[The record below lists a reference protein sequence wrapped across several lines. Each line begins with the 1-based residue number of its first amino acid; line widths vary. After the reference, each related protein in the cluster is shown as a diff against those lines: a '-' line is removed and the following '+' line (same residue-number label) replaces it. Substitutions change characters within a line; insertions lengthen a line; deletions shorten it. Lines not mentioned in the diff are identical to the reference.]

1 MSQQRLSLV
10 LETSLPRLAHR
21 SKVRDLYDLGDHLLM
36 VATDRISAFDIVL
49 PPGIPDKGAVLT
61 SLSAF
66 WFEQTS
72 HLAPNHLVAVI
83 EDPAQLA
90 PYGFPCPPELL
101 GRTMLV
107 RKARRID
114 VECVARGYLAGSAW
128 AEYRQ
133 TGTIFGKAM
142 PSGLREADLLP
153 EPLFTPTTKA
163 ETGHDE
169 PLSEAELVALVGAE
183 LAEQL
188 REATLSLYTWARDFA
203 LPRGIILADTK
214 FEFGL
219 LDGEMIVIDE
229 MLTPDSSRFWAVEEY
244 RPGSSPPSF
253 DKQYVRDWLT
263 ASGWD
268 REPPAPELPPEV
280 VGRTTEKYRE
290 AYRRLTGKAWA

>member
-1 MSQQRLSLV
+1 VSQQRLSLV

-49 PPGIPDKGAVLT
+49 PTGIPDKGAVLT

>member
-49 PPGIPDKGAVLT
+49 PTGIPDKGAVLT

>member
-1 MSQQRLSLV
+1 
-10 LETSLPRLAHR
+10 
-21 SKVRDLYDLGDHLLM
+21 
-36 VATDRISAFDIVL
+36 
-49 PPGIPDKGAVLT
+49 
-61 SLSAF
+61 
-66 WFEQTS
+66 
-72 HLAPNHLVAVI
+72 
-83 EDPAQLA
+83 
-90 PYGFPCPPELL
+90 
-101 GRTMLV
+101 MLV

>member
-1 MSQQRLSLV
+1 MTLV

-21 SKVRDLYDLGDHLLM
+21 GKVRDMYDLGDHLLM
-36 VATDRISAFDIVL
+36 VATDRISAFDVVL
-49 PPGIPDKGAVLT
+49 PTGIPDKGAILT
-61 SLSAF
+61 RLSAF
-66 WFEQTS
+66 WFERTA
-72 HLAPNHLVAVI
+72 HIVPNHLIALV

-90 PYGFPCPPELL
+90 LYGFPCPPELL
-101 GRTMLV
+101 GRSLLV

-128 AEYRQ
+128 AAYRG
-133 TGTIFGKAM
+133 TGTIFGIAM
-142 PSGLREADLLP
+142 PPGLREGDKLP

-163 ETGHDE
+163 EAGHDE
-169 PLSEAELVALVGAE
+169 PLTEAQLVALVGVEMAKR
-183 LAEQL
+183 L
-188 REATLSLYTWARDFA
+188 RDATLALYGWACDFA
-203 LPRGIILADTK
+203 LPRGIVLADTK

-219 LDGEMIVIDE
+219 LDGRMIVIDE

-244 RPGSSPPSF
+244 QPGSSPPSF

-280 VGRTTEKYRE
+280 VQRTCEKYRE
-290 AYRRLTGKAWA
+290 AYRRLTGKPWT

>member
-1 MSQQRLSLV
+1 MSLV

-21 SKVRDLYDLGDHLLM
+21 GKVRDLYDLGDHLLM
-36 VATDRISAFDIVL
+36 VATDRISAFDVVL
-49 PPGIPDKGAVLT
+49 PTGIPDKGAILT
-61 SLSAF
+61 GVSAL
-66 WFEQTS
+66 WFEQTA
-72 HLAPNHLVAVI
+72 HLLPNHLIAVV

-101 GRTMLV
+101 RRSMLV

-114 VECVARGYLAGSAW
+114 AECVARGYLAGSAW

-142 PSGLREADLLP
+142 PAALREADLLP

-169 PLSEAELVALVGAE
+169 PLSESELAALVGVE
-183 LAEQL
+183 LAERL

-203 LPRGIILADTK
+203 LARGIILADTK

-219 LDGEMIVIDE
+219 LDGELIVIDE

-253 DKQYVRDWLT
+253 DKQYVRDWLI

-268 REPPAPELPPEV
+268 REPPAPALPPEV
-280 VGRTTEKYRE
+280 VERTTEKYRE
-290 AYRRLTGKAWA
+290 AYRRLTGKPWA

>member
-1 MSQQRLSLV
+1 MRAKHLV
-10 LETSLPRLAHR
+10 LETALPGLAHR
-21 SKVRDLYDLGDHLLM
+21 AKVRDLYDLDDHLLM
-36 VATDRISAFDIVL
+36 VATDRISAFDVVL
-49 PPGIPDKGAVLT
+49 PTGIPDKGAVLT

-66 WFEQTS
+66 WFEQTA
-72 HLAPNHLVAVI
+72 HLVPNHLVAVV
-83 EDPAQLA
+83 ENPAQLA

-101 GRTMLV
+101 GRSLLV

-128 AEYRQ
+128 ADYRES
-133 TGTIFGKAM
+133 GTVFGKAM
-142 PSGLREADLLP
+142 PAGLREADRLP
-153 EPLFTPTTKA
+153 QPLFTPTTKA

-169 PLSEAELVALVGAE
+169 PLSEAELVAVVGAD

-188 REATLSLYTWARDFA
+188 RETTLALYAWACDFA

-229 MLTPDSSRFWAVEEY
+229 MLTPDSSRFWAAEEY
-244 RPGSSPPSF
+244 QPGSSPPSF

-268 REPPAPELPPEV
+268 REPPAPALPPEV
-280 VGRTTEKYRE
+280 VQRTTEKYRE
-290 AYRRLTGKAWA
+290 AYRRLTGRVWA

>member
-1 MSQQRLSLV
+1 MSLV

-21 SKVRDLYDLGDHLLM
+21 GKVRDLYDLGDHLLM
-36 VATDRISAFDIVL
+36 VATDRISAFDVVL
-49 PPGIPDKGAVLT
+49 PTGIPDKGAIL
-61 SLSAF
+61 SRLSAF
-66 WFEQTS
+66 WFEQTA
-72 HLAPNHLVAVI
+72 HLVPNHLVAVI

-90 PYGFPCPPELL
+90 PYGFPCPPEVL
-101 GRTMLV
+101 GRSMLV

-114 VECVARGYLAGSAW
+114 VECVARGYIAGSAW
-128 AEYRQ
+128 VEYRQ
-133 TGTIFGKAM
+133 SGTIFGKAM

-169 PLSEAELVALVGAE
+169 PLSESELIALAGPG
-183 LAEQL
+183 LAERL

-219 LDGEMIVIDE
+219 LDGQMIVIDE

-244 RPGSSPPSF
+244 QPGWSPPSF

-268 REPPAPELPPEV
+268 REPPAPALPPEV
-280 VGRTTEKYRE
+280 VQRTTEKYRE
-290 AYRRLTGKAWA
+290 AYRRLTGRAWA